1 MNELSAIK
9 RFSVRLTIIFL
20 VLIAFSAVAFKFFI
34 PQHYFSFAPIVFLY
48 FYLINLV
55 SFRLMVKSSKL
66 PTVGFSKYFMMITGI
81 KFFGS
86 LVFAILYMIFAKDNL
101 IPFLVI
107 FIILYFLS
115 LIQIV
120 RGFLSFLNEKKLH

>member
-1 MNELSAIK
+1 MNDVIAIK
-9 RFSVRLTIIFL
+9 RFVTRLTIIFF
-20 VLIAFSAVAFKFFI
+20 VLIVISAVAFKFFI
-34 PQHYFSFAPIVFLY
+34 PQHYFSFAPVVFLY
-48 FYLINLV
+48 FYLINIL
-55 SFRLMVKSSKL
+55 SFRLLVKSSKL
-66 PTVGFSKYFMMITGI
+66 PTAGFSKYFMAITGI

-86 LVFAILYMIFAKDNL
+86 LVFAFIYMILAKDSI

-120 RGFLSFLNEKKLH
+120 RGFLGFLGEKKSH